1 MDYFKEASK
10 SQVGL
15 MRYNYYHDAWGYIAL
30 SQLLDCG
37 RQYYMWLQLKKDDN
51 NTLFVREG
59 YTYFG
64 DILD

>member
-37 RQYYMWLQLKKDDN
+37 RQYYMWL
-51 NTLFVREG
+51 
-59 YTYFG
+59 
-64 DILD
+64 